1 MFYVFGCFFFALCC
15 IIMILMCLIIFVFLV
30 CLFLL
35 NALLHRC
42 HESWNTIYC
51 QETCSVK
58 QPPKCRCDT
67 DIFDNVVYH
76 GIHNT
81 NNNNNSPPFRVLLF
95 IDTATKIILFHWVF
109 RGRAHGICFFTWVCK
124 KGDIYIY
131 I

>member
-1 MFYVFGCFFFALCC
+1 MLHHYDIDVSHGF
-15 IIMILMCLIIFVFLV
+15 FVFLV

-42 HESWNTIYC
+42 HESWNTIYTIYC

-76 GIHNT
+76 GIHN
-81 NNNNNSPPFRVLLF
+81 NNNNPPFRVLLF

-109 RGRAHGICFFTWVCK
+109 RGIAHGICFFTWVCK
-124 KGDIYIY
+124 KRGYIYIY
-131 I
+131 LYIIYLFI